1 MDDYSVDGSA
11 RCPHCGFSVQFTYG
25 DTEVLHMQVYWTE
38 YSICWVECPH
48 CHDVIITLMHQPRSE
63 SPKTKTLIYPLSSQR
78 PPVPN
83 DVPAPIRAGY
93 DQAAKTLRLS
103 PNASAAL
110 SRRCMQAVLEG
121 AGQIGR
127 KSLYN
132 EIGEAIPGLPKWLGQ
147 MLDDVRNI
155 GNFGAH
161 ANQDVDSGVI
171 VDVEPDEAEWT
182 LDVLDRLFEFY
193 YALPAAA
200 SHTREL
206 VNKNLIATGQHTVE
220 EQRKGAPLNTTDV
233 TPKT

>member
-1 MDDYSVDGSA
+1 MDEYIVERSA

-25 DTEVLHMQVYWTE
+25 GTEHLQMQTYWTE
-38 YSICWVECPH
+38 FSVCWVECPH
-48 CHDVIITLMHQPRSE
+48 CHEVIITLIHQPRSE
-63 SPKTKTLIYPLSSQR
+63 SPSQETLIYPVYSRR
-78 PPVPN
+78 PPVP
-83 DVPAPIRAGY
+83 DEVPVAIRAGY
-93 DQAAKTLRLS
+93 DQAAKIVSLS

-127 KSLYN
+127 KRLYN

-161 ANQDVDSGVI
+161 ANEDIDSGVI
-171 VDVEPDEAEWT
+171 IDVEPAEAEWS

-200 SHTREL
+200 SHTRGE
-206 VNKNLIATGQHTVE
+206 VNKNLTATGQHTVE
-220 EQRKGAPLNTTDV
+220 QQRNGTPLDTTDV
-233 TPKT
+233 TPKS